1 MKLKNSFESFAWWCE
16 VFKEP
21 LSRNL
26 DGGCWRWPSAEAE
39 GATDYASDCMLA
51 RQLEFS
57 FHVTLV
63 KIIWIFV
70 EMFVF
75 VIVICKIF
83 HCYEHNLECLDV
95 ERSKSFCW
103 QGNFL
108 RHSRENMTGNKNH
121 GWSLSD
127 RMKFN
132 SVKYGLQKKGTSTK
146 R

>member
-1 MKLKNSFESFAWWCE
+1 MKITYLKLKNSFESFAWWCE

-26 DGGCWRWPSAEAE
+26 DGGCRRWPSAEAE

-95 ERSKSFCW
+95 ERSKSLFW
-103 QGNFL
+103 QGNVL
-108 RHSRENMTGNKNH
+108 RHSRE
-121 GWSLSD
+121 
-127 RMKFN
+127 
-132 SVKYGLQKKGTSTK
+132 KYGGKYESRLIFIRSV
-146 R
+146 RSNEI